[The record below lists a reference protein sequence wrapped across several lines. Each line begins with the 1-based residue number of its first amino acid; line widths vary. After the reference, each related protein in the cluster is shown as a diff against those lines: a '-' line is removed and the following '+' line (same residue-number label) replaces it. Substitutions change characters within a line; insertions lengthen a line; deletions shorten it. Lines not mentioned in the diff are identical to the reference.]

1 MVEILVAGLAVYM
14 AVLLI
19 KQLVYKETPNTSG
32 PPMVRELDTSVMIF
46 ITIGLGQLTVWWPFW
61 DDAVWPLVDGFAVAA
76 VATGYHTL
84 RRLLYRL
91 GSAL

>member
-1 MVEILVAGLAVYM
+1 VVSILVAGLAVYM

-19 KQLVYKETPNTSG
+19 KQLVYKEIPG
-32 PPMVRELDTSVMIF
+32 QPPRELDTSMLII
-46 ITIGLGQLTVWWPFW
+46 ITIVLSQLIVWWRFW
-61 DDAVWPLVDGFAVAA
+61 DDAVWPFVDGFAIAA